1 MGKQARI
8 SGTGFAVPP
17 RILTNAEISQR
28 VDTTD
33 EWIRTRTGIEERRIA
48 SEDMHNSDLAAE
60 ASRKALCAAGIA
72 AEEID
77 MIVVATTT
85 SDMPFPS
92 MACILQQALGAR
104 RAAVF
109 DVVAACSGFVY
120 ALSVARQY
128 VASGECRH
136 VLVTA
141 SEVLSRVTDWSDRST
156 CILFG
161 DGAGAVVLSASDEG
175 ASDILAFH
183 LGGDGRLGDLLK
195 IPAGGSS
202 KPASHE
208 TVNAREHTI
217 RMNGA
222 EVFKAAVQKM
232 NFCMRMVLR
241 RAGLEASDLD
251 LVIPHQANLRIIDSL
266 RKYLDLPRE
275 KVYVNLQKYGNTS
288 AASIAIALA
297 ECVASKRL
305 ARGNLLGMCAFGG
318 GLTWGACVLR
328 Y

>member
-1 MGKQARI
+1 MARHARI
-8 SGTGFAVPP
+8 SGTGFSVPP
-17 RILTNAEISQR
+17 RILTNAELSER

-33 EWIRTRTGIEERRIA
+33 EWIRTRTGIEERHIA
-48 SEDMHNSDLAAE
+48 SDDTYNSTLAAE
-60 ASRKALCAAGIA
+60 ASRKALQSAGIA

-77 MIVVATTT
+77 MIIVATATP
-85 SDMPFPS
+85 DMPFPAT
-92 MACILQQALGAR
+92 ACFLQQALGAPQ
-104 RAAVF
+104 AAVF

-120 ALSVARQY
+120 ALSIARQY
-128 VASGECRH
+128 VVGGECRH
-136 VLVTA
+136 VLVVG
-141 SEVLSRVTDWSDRST
+141 SDVLSRVTDWSDRST

-161 DGAGAVVLSASDEG
+161 DGAGALVLSAADEG
-175 ASDILAFH
+175 QSDILAFH
-183 LGGDGRLGDLLK
+183 LGGDGRMGDLLK
-195 IPAGGSS
+195 IPAGGSRR
-202 KPASHE
+202 PASHE
-208 TVNAREHTI
+208 TVDAREHTI

-232 NFCMRMVLR
+232 SFCMRVVLQ
-241 RAGLEASDLD
+241 RAGIGANDLD

-266 RKYLDLPRE
+266 RKYLDLPKE

-297 ECVASKRL
+297 ECVESKRL